1 MAQRKVITT
10 QVAIMGAGPAG
21 LMLSHLLAKA
31 GIESTVVELRSHQE
45 IAETVAKLYERHI
58 GSIQK
63 VGGIGTDEFGQMNK
77 LLQRLDRFWNDT
89 MLYKL

>member
-1 MAQRKVITT
+1 MLLPITCCT
-10 QVAIMGAGPAG
+10 SGD
-21 LMLSHLLAKA
+21 SH
-31 GIESTVVELRSHQE
+31 VRS
-45 IAETVAKLYERHI
+45 
-58 GSIQK
+58 QK